1 MSLIN
6 ERHIDTQ
13 RAGDAQGPGNFPSLM
28 DFMNRREVKLN
39 DFNINVISVTGQ
51 QQVHVLPAD
60 FAGKIAI
67 GTTSAQTNG
76 GQQAASLSTSA
87 TATPAT
93 TTIAD
98 SLGNITNL
106 VEVRDATTHDPI
118 LNLTG
123 RKIYGLLQA
132 DVNAN
137 DGDDIAP
144 LNGQPSNLQ
153 VSFVVIDADG
163 TMTLEHVF
171 GDIHL
176 ALPRLFALRHIPEYV
191 KCGSNADTDVI
202 QQRSATYSLIR
213 YYDVTTSINANTVID
228 LNGID
233 VSNGTIYTDV
243 SGSSLTSIGSSSA
256 AFEFNTDLFVRING
270 TVLRKGTD
278 VVQQSSTTFSFNVML
293 DPGDSFQIEVPSDI

>member
-1 MSLIN
+1 
-6 ERHIDTQ
+6 
-13 RAGDAQGPGNFPSLM
+13 
-28 DFMNRREVKLN
+28 
-39 DFNINVISVTGQ
+39 
-51 QQVHVLPAD
+51 
-60 FAGKIAI
+60 
-67 GTTSAQTNG
+67 
-76 GQQAASLSTSA
+76 
-87 TATPAT
+87 
-93 TTIAD
+93 
-98 SLGNITNL
+98 
-106 VEVRDATTHDPI
+106 
-118 LNLTG
+118 LTG

-163 TMTLEHVF
+163 TMSLERIF

-228 LNGID
+228 LNGVD
-233 VSNGTIYTDV
+233 VSNSTNYTDV
-243 SGSSLTSIGSSSA
+243 SGDPLSSIGSSSA
-256 AFEFNTDLFVRING
+256 AFEGNTDLFVRING

-278 VVQQSSTTFSFNVML
+278 VV
-293 DPGDSFQIEVPSDI
+293 